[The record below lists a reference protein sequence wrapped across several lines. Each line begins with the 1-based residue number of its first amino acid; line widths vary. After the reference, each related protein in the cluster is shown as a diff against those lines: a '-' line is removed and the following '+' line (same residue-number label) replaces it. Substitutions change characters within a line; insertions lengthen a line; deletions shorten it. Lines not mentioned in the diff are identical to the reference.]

1 MSGLSEHETLRA
13 ALEEAAANPAPCVF
27 CTLVLRDRD
36 RPLLGQSEHVV
47 AFEDAFPS
55 TAGHTL
61 VIPRR
66 HVARVL
72 DLTDAEYTDL
82 FTVARTQL
90 GRLEGEHG
98 PDSYTIGINDGPA
111 AGQTVPHVH
120 LHLMPRRHGDTPE
133 PRGGLRW
140 VVPATADYWTPPT
153 S

>member
-1 MSGLSEHETLRA
+1 MSAPEDLRA
-13 ALEEAAANPAPCVF
+13 ELEELAPKPTPCPY
-27 CTLVLRDRD
+27 CTFVLRDRD
-36 RPLLGQSEHVV
+36 RPLLGQTDRVV

-55 TAGHTL
+55 TPGHTL

-66 HVARVL
+66 HVGRVL
-72 DLTDAEYTDL
+72 DLTDAEYADL
-82 FTVARTQL
+82 FAVARTQL

-120 LHLMPRRHGDTPE
+120 LHLMPRHHGDTPD

-140 VVPATADYWTPPT
+140 VVPATADYWTQPT